1 MKTAIYISGIAG
13 MLLILLRIIGMI
25 MEFPL
30 NNLFLILGLTLLVIV
45 FLPLAII
52 ERYRHNKM
60 IDKIINSYKET
71 GKETAPI
78 EKGDLEAK
86 GWGMNNSPFRERKS
100 GLTWG
105 GGNIKGAN
113 AKRGTRRNFLKR

>member
-1 MKTAIYISGIAG
+1 
-13 MLLILLRIIGMI
+13 

-30 NNLFLILGLTLLVIV
+30 NNLFLTLGLALLVVV

-52 ERYRHNKM
+52 GRYRHNKKINWI
-60 IDKIINSYKET
+60 IDSYKVPN
-71 GKETAPI
+71 KESFPL
-78 EKGDLEAK
+78 EKGDLDAK

-113 AKRGTRRNFLKR
+113 ATRGTRRNFLKR